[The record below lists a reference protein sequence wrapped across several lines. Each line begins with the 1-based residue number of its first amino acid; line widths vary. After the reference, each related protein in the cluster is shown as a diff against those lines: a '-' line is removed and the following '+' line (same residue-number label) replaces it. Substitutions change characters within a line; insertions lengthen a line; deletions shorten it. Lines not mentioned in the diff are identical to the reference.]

1 MFLNKYHVVI
11 ISVALQYNLKWG
23 MVIPPAIL
31 YCSVLFSLS
40 WVFSEF
46 KQEAEMV
53 LSRFV
58 MKIYVVI
65 LVETAWNL

>member
-1 MFLNKYHVVI
+1 
-11 ISVALQYNLKWG
+11 